1 MSGDVHIHKRRTM
14 LTLFGC
20 VCTLVYANIIF
31 PPSPYDS
38 TLRKIQ
44 LPLIE
49 IHTANEQEPTGTHV
63 MAPDGLWGI
72 GLKDNKYVDGQMR
85 ISLGDSMLYSDNMQI
100 RLRGNTSSYYGD
112 KKPYKIKLVKKADL
126 LFRENTQYED
136 KDWVLL
142 RVYEGF
148 PIRLLVGQMVG
159 QKVGLG
165 WHPQWEYVNLVINGD
180 YKGDYILIESIERE
194 KGRLNIG
201 ATGYLIEDD
210 AYWWNEDVYF
220 KGDML
225 AHQTGYTFKYPKS
238 ENINDSI
245 LSNIK
250 DYILAFENALARDE
264 DISPYIDIESFAAWL
279 LAQDILGQE
288 DSGGTNRFLY
298 KQSHDPE
305 QPSKSLLKMGPLWDF
320 DGAFGF
326 IDDWS
331 AIHNR
336 TYSFYFTKLLERQ
349 DFYTCYVNLW
359 QTLRKSLREDIS
371 HKLIAVDSE
380 KGEDI
385 NASRKLD
392 TKRWEENT
400 TPQPLSAYIS
410 ETNNWL
416 DSRIRWIDD
425 QLLTRYQL
433 QFVIDGETFH
443 TDSLIFRERIIY
455 PPVPNK
461 MGYIFSGWDQMPD
474 IMPAENLTINATFI
488 PSTIYDL
495 KGRRYHPQQL
505 SKGIYIIDGKKV
517 IIRH

>member
-1 MSGDVHIHKRRTM
+1 
-14 LTLFGC
+14 
-20 VCTLVYANIIF
+20 
-31 PPSPYDS
+31 
-38 TLRKIQ
+38 
-44 LPLIE
+44 
-49 IHTANEQEPTGTHV
+49 
-63 MAPDGLWGI
+63 
-72 GLKDNKYVDGQMR
+72 
-85 ISLGDSMLYSDNMQI
+85 
-100 RLRGNTSSYYGD
+100 
-112 KKPYKIKLVKKADL
+112 
-126 LFRENTQYED
+126 
-136 KDWVLL
+136 
-142 RVYEGF
+142 
-148 PIRLLVGQMVG
+148 
-159 QKVGLG
+159 
-165 WHPQWEYVNLVINGD
+165 
-180 YKGDYILIESIERE
+180 
-194 KGRLNIG
+194 
-201 ATGYLIEDD
+201 
-210 AYWWNEDVYF
+210 
-220 KGDML
+220 
-225 AHQTGYTFKYPKS
+225 
-238 ENINDSI
+238 
-245 LSNIK
+245 
-250 DYILAFENALARDE
+250 
-264 DISPYIDIESFAAWL
+264 
-279 LAQDILGQE
+279 
-288 DSGGTNRFLY
+288 
-298 KQSHDPE
+298 
-305 QPSKSLLKMGPLWDF
+305 MGPLWDF

-461 MGYIFSGWDQMPD
+461 VGYIFSGWDQMPD